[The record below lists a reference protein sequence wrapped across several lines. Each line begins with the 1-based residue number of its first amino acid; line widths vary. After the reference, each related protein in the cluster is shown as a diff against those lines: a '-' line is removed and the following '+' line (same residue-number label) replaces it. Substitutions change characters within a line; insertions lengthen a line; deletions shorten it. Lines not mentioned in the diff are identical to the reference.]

1 MSSESAFLVESRGDV
16 EAIER
21 RCGELVD
28 ALASHHPPMR
38 EAIRYSLLGGGKRL
52 RGVLTLWT
60 HDFVGG
66 AAREAALDGACAV
79 ECVHAYS
86 LVHDDLPCM
95 DDDDFRRGKP
105 SCHARFG
112 EATAVLT
119 GDALLTLAFEILST
133 IPARHSAVGAGV
145 ALGAIAALAS
155 ASGTGGLIGGQALD
169 LEAEGREGSV
179 VEDVERIHARKT
191 GRLIAAA
198 MEVGALIGGA
208 PSEVCERIRGVG
220 LLCGKA
226 FQIVDDLLDLEA
238 DKETLGKTPG
248 KDVKR
253 DKLTYP
259 SVAGVERSRAE
270 AADLASRAQSE
281 LARLGGAP
289 RRLHSAI
296 EFIVERLA

>member
-1 MSSESAFLVESRGDV
+1 MSSESEFLVESRGDV
-16 EAIER
+16 DAIER

-28 ALASHHPPMR
+28 ALASHHPLMR

-119 GDALLTLAFEILST
+119 GDALLTLAFDILST
-133 IPARHSAVGAGV
+133 VPARHRVVGADV

-169 LEAEGREGSV
+169 LEAEGREGAV
-179 VEDVERIHARKT
+179 VGDVERIHASKT

-198 MEVGALIGGA
+198 MELGARIGGA
-208 PSEVCERIRGVG
+208 PPEVCGRIREVG
-220 LLCGKA
+220 LLSGKA

-259 SVAGVERSRAE
+259 SVAGVERSRSE
-270 AADLASRAQSE
+270 AAELASRARSE
-281 LARLGGAP
+281 LAGLGGDP

>member
-1 MSSESAFLVESRGDV
+1 MSSEIAFRAESRADV
-16 EAIER
+16 DAIER
-21 RCGELVD
+21 RCEELVD
-28 ALASHHPPMR
+28 TLASHHPVMR
-38 EAIRYSLLGGGKRL
+38 DAIRYSLLGGGKRL
-52 RGVLTLWT
+52 RAVLTVWT

-66 AAREAALDGACAV
+66 GARDAALDGACAV

-105 SCHARFG
+105 SCHAHFG
-112 EATAVLT
+112 EATAVLA
-119 GDALLTLAFEILST
+119 GDALLTLSFEILST
-133 IPARHSAVGAGV
+133 IPGRHPGVGGNV

-169 LEAEGREGSV
+169 LEAEGREGADV
-179 VEDVERIHARKT
+179 GDVERIHTSKT

-198 MEVGALIGGA
+198 MEIGARIGGA
-208 PSEVCERIRGVG
+208 PPSVREGVRRVG
-220 LLCGKA
+220 LLAGKA

-253 DKLTYP
+253 NKLTYP
-259 SVAGVERSRAE
+259 SVAGVECARAE
-270 AADLASRAQSE
+270 AGELASRARTE
-281 LARLGGAP
+281 LAGLGGDP
-289 RRLHSAI
+289 RRLLSAI